1 MKNDL
6 SPSID
11 STARPQIVRGISAV
25 AHLSLRAAAAA
36 NAAHLAV
43 DGGPE
48 WAEAQALREA
58 ARAVM
63 ELTRAAARAARIGDE
78 VGVSAHV
85 CDAEEIAELVGEV
98 LA

>member
-1 MKNDL
+1 MTNDL

-11 STARPQIVRGISAV
+11 STARTQIVRALSVV
-25 AHLSLRAAAAA
+25 ARLSLRAAAAA

-58 ARAVM
+58 ATAAM

-85 CDAEEIAELVGEV
+85 CDAEAIEELVGEV